1 MPINVKSFA
10 IKAATIWFFITGI
23 IGWMNELDPL
33 CITSRAFLGFVG
45 VYAVGV
51 IAGKIIN
58 SVLMEV
64 LVSQALEQQKDEMNV
79 DAD

>member
-10 IKAATIWFFITGI
+10 VKAAVIWFFITGI

-33 CITSRAFLGFVG
+33 CICSRASLGFVG
-45 VYAVGV
+45 VYAVGI

-58 SVLMEV
+58 SVLIDA
-64 LVSQALEQQKDEMNV
+64 LVSQTIEQHKENNDVN
-79 DAD
+79 AG